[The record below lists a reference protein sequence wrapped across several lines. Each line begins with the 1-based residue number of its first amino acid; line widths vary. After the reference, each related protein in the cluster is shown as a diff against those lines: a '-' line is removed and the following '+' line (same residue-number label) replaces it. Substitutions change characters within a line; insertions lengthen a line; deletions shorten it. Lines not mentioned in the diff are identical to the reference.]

1 MEDKKIKHDNPLAGG
16 GCPED
21 HLIALYAL
29 GECSSKE
36 SEFIRQHIRGCERCR
51 DIIQMQNNINEE
63 PENIDFV
70 QAPPELIE
78 MAKSLVS
85 EKYGHNLL
93 HIKAAFSR
101 HVFNFLNTTGDI
113 IFGPL
118 SQPAA
123 LLRDGHDDKRSN
135 LLIEE
140 SFDDLS
146 VKVEISRGEED
157 KNSIVINTTD
167 LKTKKGVKN
176 LRFTLLESDDELES
190 RASPDGKIK
199 FDEIK
204 PGQYTVEINRPDKL
218 VGAIRLQ
225 LIQDEPS

>member
-1 MEDKKIKHDNPLAGG
+1 MEDKNIKNDKPRTGG
-16 GCPED
+16 SCPED
-21 HLIALYAL
+21 HLIALYTL
-29 GECSSKE
+29 GECSAKE
-36 SEFIRQHIRGCERCR
+36 SEFIQRHILGCERCR

-93 HIKAAFSR
+93 YIKATFSR
-101 HVFNFLNTTGDI
+101 HVFNFLNTTGEI

-118 SQPAA
+118 SQPAV
-123 LLRDGHDDKRSN
+123 LLRNGHDEKRSN
-135 LLIEE
+135 LLIKEK
-140 SFDDLS
+140 FDGMV
-146 VKVEISRGEED
+146 VKVEISRDEGD
-157 KNSIVINTTD
+157 QSSIVINTTD
-167 LKTKKGVKN
+167 FKTKKDAKN
-176 LRFTLLESDDELES
+176 LRFTLLENDDELES
-190 RASPDGKIK
+190 HASPDGKTK

-204 PGQYTVEINRPDKL
+204 PGQYTVEINSPDKL

-225 LIQDEPS
+225 LIHDEPS

>member
-1 MEDKKIKHDNPLAGG
+1 MEERKNKNEKPLAGG

-36 SEFIRQHIRGCERCR
+36 SEFIQLHIRGCERCR
-51 DIIQMQNNINEE
+51 DIIQMQNDISEE
-63 PENIDFV
+63 SENVAFV
-70 QAPPELIE
+70 QAPPELVE

-93 HIKAAFSR
+93 HIKAAFGR
-101 HVFNFLNTTGDI
+101 HVFNVLNTTGDI

-140 SFDDLS
+140 NFDDLS
-146 VKVEISRGEED
+146 VKVEISRGEGD
-157 KNSIVINTTD
+157 QNSIVINTTD
-167 LKTKKGVKN
+167 LKTKKDAKN
-176 LRFTLLESDDELES
+176 LRFTLLENDDELES
-190 RASPDGKIK
+190 RASPDGKTK

-204 PGQYTVEINRPDKL
+204 PGRYTVEINRPDKL
-218 VGAIRLQ
+218 VGAVRFH
-225 LIQDEPS
+225 LIHDEPS